1 MTATKGRPSA
11 LRHLT
16 LVQASDAVRK
26 GEVSSVALT
35 EAALEAFKAGGPD
48 DQRQHRP

>member
-16 LVQASDAVRK
+16 LIQASDAVRK
-26 GEVSSVALT
+26 GVVSSVALT
-35 EAALEAFKAGGPD
+35 EAALKAFEAGDPTINASP
-48 DQRQHRP
+48 